1 MAETVSHA
9 TFADA
14 GVDDACFKGKVG
26 RLLLH
31 FYPMTD
37 QVSGEKRV
45 HFYLGV
51 LEAECMIW
59 DAAAQCYVRAGVLFV
74 AQRPAHERRRA
85 LRHCCR
91 GQFGRT
97 KAARAMPHV
106 VAGRFCPSTAST
118 VQTIKS
124 AQGKAS
130 AYVQNAPLAQPP
142 HFEAAFLIREHLK
155 YVAT

>member
-59 DAAAQCYVRAGVLFV
+59 DAAAQCYVPPVSVCSYGQAYFSSHSDPHMSDEELCDIVVVGNSAVLKQLERCHMSWLVDF
-74 AQRPAHERRRA
+74 AHQLLRRYK
-85 LRHCCR
+85 
-91 GQFGRT
+91 QS
-97 KAARAMPHV
+97 KAH
-106 VAGRFCPSTAST
+106 
-118 VQTIKS
+118 
-124 AQGKAS
+124 KAKPRLMS
-130 AYVQNAPLAQPP
+130 KTL
-142 HFEAAFLIREHLK
+142 H
-155 YVAT
+155 